1 MARVVDNVIA
11 YRVLSMLV
19 KPFKDTQ
26 AYKLGIIDDKG
37 KILRKGSSLKT
48 TQEKDAYTYLH
59 RLVFNMKRIVNRLP
73 GGESKL
79 KSMVTALFLIKE
91 YYESGNRTT
100 SLMEDRYKSL
110 MEMDISLIE
119 EEMLVEKYI
128 KDLDEDAPTN
138 SVGTGTAISV
148 DRPAVRRRDVEKYQ
162 VLNKKL
168 ARRNVRNN

>member
-1 MARVVDNVIA
+1 MARFVDNVIA
-11 YRVLSMLV
+11 YRILSMLV
-19 KPFKDTQ
+19 KNFKDTE
-26 AYKLGIIDDKG
+26 AYKLGLIDDKG
-37 KILRKGSSLKT
+37 KSIKKPKSSK
-48 TQEKDAYTYLH
+48 ERDAYSYLH
-59 RLVFNMKRIVNRLP
+59 KLVFNMKKIINRLP

>member
-48 TQEKDAYTYLH
+48 TKEKDAYTYLH

-110 MEMDISLIE
+110 MEMDISLLE
-119 EEMLVEKYI
+119 EEMMVEKYI
-128 KDLDEDAPTN
+128 KDIEEDAPAN

-162 VLNKKL
+162 VLNKKM

>member
-48 TQEKDAYTYLH
+48 TKEKDAYTYLH

-110 MEMDISLIE
+110 IEMDISLLE
-119 EEMLVEKYI
+119 EEMMVEKYI
-128 KDLDEDAPTN
+128 KDIEEDAPAN

-162 VLNKKL
+162 VLNKKM